1 MQIPRTSFAILAAI
15 FAARA
20 QSFSTGLSCPEKVTV
35 SETIAPAQGWKASP
49 SQSERAFERVSIF
62 NGIAGGKEYE
72 LAPDGEK
79 QAGGKIVQ
87 TWKLKDYRSMN
98 IFLRCRYHDT
108 PAVLLR
114 DLPENLA
121 TCTLTFALD
130 KKGNCIGKST
140 VVCR

>member
-1 MQIPRTSFAILAAI
+1 MMARLLFVLLAAI

-20 QSFSTGLSCPEKVTV
+20 QSPSTSLSCPEKVSV
-35 SETIAPAQGWKASP
+35 SETIAATQGWKSTP
-49 SQSERAFERVSIF
+49 GQSDRAFERVSIF
-62 NGIAGGKEYE
+62 NGNAGGKEYE
-72 LAPDGEK
+72 LAPDEEK

-114 DLPENLA
+114 DLPSNLA

-130 KKGNCIGKST
+130 KKGNFIGKSA

>member
-1 MQIPRTSFAILAAI
+1 M
-15 FAARA
+15 
-20 QSFSTGLSCPEKVTV
+20 
-35 SETIAPAQGWKASP
+35 QGWKGSP
-49 SQSERAFERVSIF
+49 GQSERAFERVSIF

-72 LAPDGEK
+72 LAPDEEK

-114 DLPENLA
+114 DLPKNLA

-130 KKGNCIGKST
+130 KKGNFIGKSA